1 LKKNE
6 LDNKSRENIGV
17 IPGHQIGAVIRAYLK
32 NKRDTLAEEAPTP
45 KNTKAKNRTRVSEL
59 GKRILLERM
68 VQRIAKKAQTD
79 ITSIPDR
86 D

>member
-1 LKKNE
+1 MRRRNE
-6 LDNKSRENIGV
+6 LDNKNRTKIGV
-17 IPGHQIGAVIRAYLK
+17 IPDHQIGAVIRAYLK
-32 NKRDTLAEEAPTP
+32 NKRDTVAEGVP
-45 KNTKAKNRTRVSEL
+45 KDTAAKDRTRVSDL

-79 ITSIPDR
+79 ISPIPDG